1 MSRKLTEA
9 SMGKAV
15 CQMNMFKG
23 LGVRFLAEVPY
34 GAKRIDLAGLSTDS
48 QIFAIE
54 LKVDKWRRAIWQA
67 SIYQLCANFAYIA
80 VRQEY
85 THRVDIDYL
94 GGLGIGLIA
103 VTDGKAHLRLEAR
116 PSPILIPREHQ
127 SLHDLLVA
135 SLSQKEHDDAC
146 LL

>member
-54 LKVDKWRRAIWQA
+54 LKVDKWRRAMWQA
-67 SIYQLCANFAYIA
+67 SIYQLCADFAYIA
-80 VRQEY
+80 IRKEY
-85 THRVDIDYL
+85 AHRVDMDYL
-94 GGLGIGLIA
+94 DGLGIGLIA
-103 VTDGKAHLRLEAR
+103 VSDGKANLRLKAR
-116 PSPILIPREHQ
+116 PSPIVSQAERQPLVN
-127 SLHDLLVA
+127 LLMA
-135 SLSQKEHDDAC
+135 GLSQEGCGDVDF
-146 LL
+146 L